1 MLLVL
6 QDIKP
11 DGQPCMFRQLSL
23 IECYNHTLITML
35 TKVTKEG
42 GKDVRNSCSPSA
54 YRATQQYTMESIL

>member
-6 QDIKP
+6 QDIKH

-42 GKDVRNSCSPSA
+42 GASLSVITTP
-54 YRATQQYTMESIL
+54 